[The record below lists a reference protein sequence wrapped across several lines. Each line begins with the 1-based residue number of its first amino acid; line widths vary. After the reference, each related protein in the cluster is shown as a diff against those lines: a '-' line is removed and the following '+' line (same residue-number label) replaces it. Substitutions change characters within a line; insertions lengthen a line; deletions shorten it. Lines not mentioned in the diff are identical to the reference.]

1 MNEGKVKELKESME
15 LLETQTTNI
24 KKLREGFEETLKELI
39 ADRKDTETAL
49 AGIKT
54 VLTAEALEEFKE
66 SGEKKLYGGIGI
78 RESPTLSYPADKAL
92 EFAKEK
98 GMFLSLDKKSFDKV
112 ADSLGLDFVTTGKK
126 TTVTFPKVVK
136 L

>member
-1 MNEGKVKELKESME
+1 MEERTVKRLKDGLE
-15 LLETQTTNI
+15 LLEIQTAKISKLKKEFELSIEGQVKI
-24 KKLREGFEETLKELI
+24 KKNLENEITI
-39 ADRKDTETAL
+39 
-49 AGIKT
+49 IKIS
-54 VLTAEALEEFKE
+54 LTAEALEEFKE
-66 SGEKKLYGGIGI
+66 TGEKKLLGGIGI
-78 RESPTLSYPADKAL
+78 REGSTLSYPADKAL

-112 ADSLGLDFVTTGKK
+112 AGDLGLPFVITGTK

>member
-1 MNEGKVKELKESME
+1 MNERSIRELELSME
-15 LLETQTTNI
+15 LLETQTANI
-24 KKLREGFEETLKELI
+24 KDLREEFEETLKDLI
-39 ADRKDTETAL
+39 EDKKDTEAVITNL
-49 AGIKT
+49 K
-54 VLTAEALEEFKE
+54 VELTLEALEEFKTT
-66 SGEKKLYGGIGI
+66 GEKKLLGGIGI
-78 RESPTLSYPADKAL
+78 REGSTLSYPADKAL

-112 ADSLGLDFVTTGKK
+112 AGNLGLPFVTTGTK